1 MSMIKK
7 ILFIFILF
15 TFLFTSKSFG
25 EDLKK
30 IGKYKDWETMVLAEA
45 SGKVCFAQSSP
56 ILQSPKTNKR
66 DEIEVDK
73 NNKILFLVK
82 FFFITQ
88 SKKM

>member
-1 MSMIKK
+1 MIKK

-45 SGKVCFAQSSP
+45 SGKVLSL
-56 ILQSPKTNKR
+56 IH
-66 DEIEVDK
+66 I
-73 NNKILFLVK
+73 
-82 FFFITQ
+82 
-88 SKKM
+88 

>member
-66 DEIEVDK
+66 AVSYTH
-73 NNKILFLVK
+73 LTLP
-82 FFFITQ
+82 TTG
-88 SKKM
+88 